1 MTLMHRLAGQL
12 VMLIGACYAA
22 ATELAIVS
30 LPYDALD
37 AA

>member
-1 MTLMHRLAGQL
+1 MHWLAKHL
-12 VMLIGACYAA
+12 IMMIGAWYAGVM
-22 ATELAIVS
+22 ERAIIS